1 MEAHDAGREAPQ
13 GEDGAQV
20 AAGCSPEGAR
30 VRPFAPEATPSECD
44 APQAALMFPLPIEK
58 RPGPQL
64 APQEALLDAACAF
77 DCLARCTMLAGRS
90 GLNKAQADILMHIAL
105 FGPASMSSL
114 AAGLAMSKEHVTRT
128 VSALEEQGLVTK
140 RRRPDNHRVV
150 EAALTDEGVRLTTS
164 IRKAA
169 IARLDG
175 PLSSLTPSERDEL
188 VALTTRVTELL
199 RKARLG

>member
-1 MEAHDAGREAPQ
+1 MKTQ
-13 GEDGAQV
+13 GTVEGAQRGEGVSQV
-20 AAGCSPEGAR
+20 AAEDSQGDTQVTSAMSGPTSSACGEPQS
-30 VRPFAPEATPSECD
+30 AP
-44 APQAALMFPLPIEK
+44 LFPLPLEK

-105 FGPASMSSL
+105 FGPASMSSM
-114 AAGLAMSKEHVTRT
+114 AQVLAMSKEHVTRT
-128 VSALEEQGLVTK
+128 VSALEEQGFVTK

-150 EAALTDEGVRLTTS
+150 EATLTEEGVRLTTA

-175 PLSSLTPSERDEL
+175 PLASLTPAERDEL
-188 VALTTRVTELL
+188 VTLTMRVTDLL
-199 RKARLG
+199 RKVRLG